1 MDGPETYLEVIGSLP
16 YPVGFRE
23 GRSTE
28 AWSNQAWLR
37 VRIPESVW
45 EEPDGALIRLTGRTV
60 WQVRRWTSGALQCC
74 ALHEETEREDALLR
88 CEAYRRGVR
97 SMMEHQNEESEWERR
112 RIARWLHDGP
122 IQRLVALRWQ
132 VQSLGESAVST
143 SLEDILTELR
153 DESVLLHD
161 WRDWREIVR
170 DMCET
175 QQAVLVWSL
184 SDEPLD
190 DEVRALFV
198 RAVREALLNIERHAG
213 GCEARVSFSTEGVE
227 MVLRVADDGVGLTE
241 EDIVRARESGH
252 LGIVSLGF
260 EAERLGGAF
269 QIGSGANGEGCL
281 VELRLPLGR

>member
-1 MDGPETYLEVIGSLP
+1 VDGHETYLEVIGSLP
-16 YPVGFRE
+16 YPMGFRTRD
-23 GRSTE
+23 GSD
-28 AWSNQAWLR
+28 AHHNQSWR
-37 VRIPESVW
+37 VHEVPDRVW
-45 EEPDGALIRLTGRTV
+45 DEPDGVLLRLTGRAV
-60 WQVRRWTSGALQCC
+60 WQVRRFEAGGFLCVS
-74 ALHEETEREDALLR
+74 LHDETPREEALLR

-97 SMMEHQNEESEWERR
+97 SMMDHQNEESEWERR

-132 VQSLGESAVST
+132 VQTLGEQSVSRA
-143 SLEDILTELR
+143 LEEILTELR

-175 QQAVLVWSL
+175 QQAELRWAMT
-184 SDEPLD
+184 DEPVD

-198 RAVREALLNIERHAG
+198 RAVREALLNIERHAQAT
-213 GCEARVSFSTEGVE
+213 ESHVTFSNEGDKV
-227 MVLRVADDGVGLTE
+227 VLRVWDNGVGVTPA
-241 EDIVRARESGH
+241 DITRARESGH

-260 EAERLGGAF
+260 EVERLDGVFRIGA
-269 QIGSGANGEGCL
+269 GRDGRGCL

>member
-1 MDGPETYLEVIGSLP
+1 
-16 YPVGFRE
+16 
-23 GRSTE
+23 
-28 AWSNQAWLR
+28 
-37 VRIPESVW
+37 
-45 EEPDGALIRLTGRTV
+45 
-60 WQVRRWTSGALQCC
+60 
-74 ALHEETEREDALLR
+74 
-88 CEAYRRGVR
+88 
-97 SMMEHQNEESEWERR
+97 MEHQNEESEWERR

-132 VQSLGESAVST
+132 VQSLGERAVST
-143 SLEDILTELR
+143 ALEEILTELR

-170 DMCET
+170 DMCEA
-175 QQAVLVWSL
+175 QQAALVWGL

-198 RAVREALLNIERHAG
+198 RAVREALLNVERHAG
-213 GCEARVSFSTEGVE
+213 ACDARVSFSTEGAE
-227 MVLRVADDGVGLTE
+227 MVLRVVDDGVGLTA